1 MSGTFSRN
9 SGDTPMN
16 QVLTAMPVYNEI
28 KLIGGVLDEV
38 LRFCPDVLTVNDGST
53 DGTAD
58 YLRSRGDIRLV
69 NHERNRGYG
78 AALKSAF
85 DYAREHRFDI
95 LVTIDADGQHD
106 PNRIPKFAESA
117 ANVDIVSG
125 SRYLREFPEN
135 TPAPAQ
141 RRAINER
148 VTAELNRRLGFQ
160 LTDAFCGFKAY
171 RVEALKHLDVNENGY
186 AMPLELWVKAAA
198 ANLSVVEVAV
208 PRIYLDANRTFGGV
222 LDDAETRLEYYHLVI
237 DRSIAAAE
245 AGGGKLRRGTLCAEP
260 AL

>member
-1 MSGTFSRN
+1 MSRI
-9 SGDTPMN
+9 
-16 QVLTAMPVYNEI
+16 LTAMPVFNERT
-28 KLIGGVLDEV
+28 LIGRVLDQV
-38 LRFCPDVLTVNDGST
+38 LQFCPDVLTVNDGST
-53 DGTAD
+53 DGTAE
-58 YLRSRGDIRLV
+58 YLKSRNDVRLIC
-69 NHERNRGYG
+69 HDRNRGYG

-85 DYAREHRFDI
+85 EYARSHEFEV

-106 PNRIPKFAESA
+106 PQRIPKFAEA
-117 ANVDIVSG
+117 AKQCDIVSG

-135 TPAPAQ
+135 TPAPPQ

-148 VTAELNRRLGFQ
+148 VTAELNRRLGFH

-171 RVEALKHLDVNENGY
+171 RVESLKHLDINENGY

-198 ANLSVVEVAV
+198 ANLSVEEVAV

-245 AGGGKLRRGTLCAEP
+245 AVGGRLRRGTLCAD
-260 AL
+260 AAN